1 MSCTASAKIGQPSI
15 EAVSFID
22 VEPHFVVVSSD
33 FARIL
38 HRGRLTTGMLHL
50 MQMSDYDAPGDLRYF
65 NVGVLDV
72 GGAWISVQLVGDE
85 YSVAAE
91 VVVFKA
97 L

>member
-1 MSCTASAKIGQPSI
+1 MEPTLRP
-15 EAVSFID
+15 VSFID

-33 FARIL
+33 FSRIL

-50 MQMSDYDAPGDLRYF
+50 MQISGADPLGDLRYF
-65 NVGVLDV
+65 NVGALDV
-72 GGAWISVQLVGDE
+72 GGAWISVQLIGDE

>member
-1 MSCTASAKIGQPSI
+1 MEPTLRP
-15 EAVSFID
+15 VSFID

-38 HRGRLTTGMLHL
+38 HRGRLTTGILHL
-50 MQMSDYDAPGDLRYF
+50 MQISDDDPVGYLRYF
-65 NVGVLDV
+65 NVGALDV
-72 GGAWISVQLVGDE
+72 GGTWIPVQLVGDE
-85 YSVAAE
+85 YSVTAE